1 MTDTRA
7 KLKELSAKWRKD
19 TDGACSTFSIDE
31 DSIITG
37 TVACTDCFAS
47 REDHEQATRVDE
59 LDAILAQMEPE
70 DRWATLTEGNQSRR
84 DGVQLPD
91 NGTRL

>member
-70 DRWATLTEGNQSRR
+70 DRWATLTE
-84 DGVQLPD
+84 DD
-91 NGTRL
+91 RLTVADALKEDTE